1 VFKHDH
7 IEAGSMTPLFRDLY
21 AATYDRVYAAKDY
34 VREVDAVMQ
43 IVSEFARGRTAR
55 ILDVGCGTGRHAALL
70 AQKNFEV
77 TGIDRSEEMLVRG
90 KQRSEELNL
99 QSKLTFHHGDARNFE
114 LGNSFDIALMMFN
127 VLGYMVTNDDL
138 MATLRNVR
146 RHLREDGLFVFDIWY
161 GPALVS
167 DPPAETKQTL
177 QVGEA
182 TIVRTASGRVRG
194 HAQRCDISIS
204 LQEVDGERVVQSA
217 EEFHQVRYFF
227 PLEIDLALRAADF
240 QLVAIR
246 RFPEI
251 DKEPNLETWGAVVV
265 ATAGRSSDSSQ
276 ALTGDACP

>member
-1 VFKHDH
+1 
-7 IEAGSMTPLFRDLY
+7 MTTLFRDLY
-21 AATYDRVYAAKDY
+21 ATTYDQVYAAKDY

-43 IVSEFARGRTAR
+43 IVSEFARGRTTR

-70 AQKNFEV
+70 AQKNFQV
-77 TGIDRSEEMLVRG
+77 TGVDRSEEMLVRG

-114 LGNSFDIALMMFN
+114 LGSSFDIALMMFN

-146 RHLREDGLFVFDIWY
+146 HHLNEDGLFIFDIWY

-167 DPPAETKQTL
+167 DPPAETKQTF
-177 QVGEA
+177 QIGEA
-182 TIVRTASGRVRG
+182 TIVRTASGQVRS
-194 HAQRCDISIS
+194 HAQRCDISIN
-204 LQEVDGERVVQSA
+204 LQQVDGERIVEGA

-251 DKEPNLETWGAVVV
+251 DKEPDLKTWGAVVV
-265 ATAGRSSDSSQ
+265 AAAGRSSDRSSRALSGQ
-276 ALTGDACP
+276 ACR